1 MKTCLIK
8 NVQAEH
14 FRRDVQSNLF
24 QIKDSAKKV
33 YNLQNIFWLM
43 FFKNV
48 NMKDKQFL
56 LWKIVLYY

>member
-8 NVQAEH
+8 NVHAEH
-14 FRRDVQSNLF
+14 FRRDVQINLF

>member
-14 FRRDVQSNLF
+14 FRRDVQINLF

>member
-14 FRRDVQSNLF
+14 FRRDVQINLF
-24 QIKDSAKKV
+24 RIKDSAKKV